1 MGRSALSKLRE
12 ADEMSKEADKIR
24 KRDPGNASSLDDVA
38 SKKRSQA
45 IKQWRRHP
53 RRKQDKGIKRVL

>member
-12 ADEMSKEADKIR
+12 ADEMSKEADKLR

-53 RRKQDKGIKRVL
+53 RPKRNQGIKRVL